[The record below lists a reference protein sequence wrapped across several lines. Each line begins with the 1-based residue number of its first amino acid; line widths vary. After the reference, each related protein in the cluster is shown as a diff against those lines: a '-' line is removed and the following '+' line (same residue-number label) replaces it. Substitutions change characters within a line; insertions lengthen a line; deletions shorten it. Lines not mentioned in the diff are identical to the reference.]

1 MLDINSMKND
11 ILMRCED
18 LRKLINGSRN
28 ELTTL
33 QNMSE
38 TITTKQ
44 ACPHH
49 WAPGKQII
57 RRAYVILAHS
67 NKVMHVPLSSE

>member
-1 MLDINSMKND
+1 MLDINNMKND

-18 LRKLINGSRN
+18 LRKLINGSSN

-44 ACPHH
+44 ASLLVYILM
-49 WAPGKQII
+49 II
-57 RRAYVILAHS
+57 KCWHRWL
-67 NKVMHVPLSSE
+67 